1 MPAAAKRKTTAKK
14 GGSTSKKAKTGGS
27 MSKKARLDLNERQ
40 YYQDIDHSELGSWFG
55 CGTYLF
61 GTPDL
66 TFQSPMDGLMWF
78 EIMSGT
84 GDPGTGGLRLCASY
98 EDPKDFDTPTF
109 MIPFQNVGE

>member
-14 GGSTSKKAKTGGS
+14 GGSMSKKAKKGCS
-27 MSKKARLDLNERQ
+27 MSKKARLNLNEDQ
-40 YYQDIDHSELGSWFG
+40 SYQEIDHSELGSWFG
-55 CGTYLF
+55 CGSYLF
-61 GTPDL
+61 GTPEL
-66 TFQSPMDGLMWF
+66 TFQSPIDGLMRF

-109 MIPFQNVGE
+109 MIPFQIVGE